1 MIPIKSKPLL
11 VFGTRHGTIFNL
23 TPNHLPQLPGI
34 QLSVGDFYDHK
45 DALQHLPEGMTFKK
59 FLGFKD

>member
-1 MIPIKSKPLL
+1 MIQNKAKPLL

-23 TPNHLPQLPGI
+23 TPSHLPNLPGL

-45 DALQHLPEGMTFKK
+45 DILK
-59 FLGFKD
+59 